1 MSFCSVFFW
10 CQPFWKMR
18 FTWMHDD
25 RCSSTRLQR
34 VVKCSM
40 FWKRR
45 HDWIVWFNYGFKV
58 CLDMFGVSITWK
70 LHSEYQLWGCDLLLQ
85 DMQTAK
91 QFCYLRYPQALQ
103 IHWRIRCTYFTWRD
117 ITRYACNMFRCSF
130 LQHTLASDRME
141 PFFARW
147 KMVDNNLKYINAIFP
162 LTQNQPRSV
171 CSTMANH
178 RFRIR
183 WHMWREWAPVTWGVL
198 QRFWDPTIA
207 LWTRPWNG
215 KGGPFPGDI
224 HSFWKMSVPDER
236 NTISQSY
243 LIKHVFNPTY
253 M

>member
-1 MSFCSVFFW
+1 MYLSTFATPSSHEPTPITWLRCCLHPHFGASQMNGHGDSSQSMFVVIRELGVNWTKGPCFLNNTFNIKNASHTPVFGYVDVISCYVDVILQCFFW

-147 KMVDNNLKYINAIFP
+147 
-162 LTQNQPRSV
+162 
-171 CSTMANH
+171 
-178 RFRIR
+178 
-183 WHMWREWAPVTWGVL
+183 
-198 QRFWDPTIA
+198 
-207 LWTRPWNG
+207 
-215 KGGPFPGDI
+215 
-224 HSFWKMSVPDER
+224 
-236 NTISQSY
+236 
-243 LIKHVFNPTY
+243 
-253 M
+253 

>member
-1 MSFCSVFFW
+1 MSWVSIERRARVFWTTLLISKMPVIPQCLDMLMLFHAMLMSFCSVFFW

-147 KMVDNNLKYINAIFP
+147 
-162 LTQNQPRSV
+162 
-171 CSTMANH
+171 
-178 RFRIR
+178 
-183 WHMWREWAPVTWGVL
+183 
-198 QRFWDPTIA
+198 
-207 LWTRPWNG
+207 
-215 KGGPFPGDI
+215 
-224 HSFWKMSVPDER
+224 
-236 NTISQSY
+236 
-243 LIKHVFNPTY
+243 
-253 M
+253 